1 MENTPINR
9 TPPRNLEAEQAV
21 LGAVFLAK
29 DAIVTAMEY
38 VQPEDFY
45 TRAHQI
51 IFAAMLKLN
60 DQDVP
65 IDIVSM
71 KNELDKEKQTAN
83 IGDCYLANCSCSRRR
98 RMWPRMLSWSRI
110 GRRPAVN

>member
-83 IGDCYLANCSCSRRR
+83 IGGIEYLAKLAAAPP
-98 RMWPRMLSWSRI
+98 MWPRMLSWSRI
-110 GRRPAVN
+110 RPSPGG

>member
-1 MENTPINR
+1 MDNASITR
-9 TPPRNLEAEQAV
+9 TPPRDLEAERAV
-21 LGAVFLAK
+21 LGAIFLAK

-51 IFAAMLKLN
+51 IFAAMVKLN

-65 IDIVSM
+65 IDVVSM
-71 KNELDKEKQTAN
+71 
-83 IGDCYLANCSCSRRR
+83 
-98 RMWPRMLSWSRI
+98 
-110 GRRPAVN
+110 